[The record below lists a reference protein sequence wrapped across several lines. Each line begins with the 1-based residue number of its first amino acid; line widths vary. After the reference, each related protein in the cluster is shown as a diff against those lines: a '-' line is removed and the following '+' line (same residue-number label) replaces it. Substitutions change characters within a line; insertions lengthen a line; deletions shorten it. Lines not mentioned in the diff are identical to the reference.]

1 MPYDLA
7 ALLVIFATAAVAFI
21 ASRMLSRKWREK
33 RRAEQEGEQRR
44 TESRQVRRARAR
56 REHK

>member
-21 ASRMLSRKWREK
+21 AARVLSRQWREK
-33 RRAEQEGEQRR
+33 RRAKEQGEQR
-44 TESRQVRRARAR
+44 TSESRQVRRARAR